1 VNTVELQLEV
11 ESIGSLVDALRWAG
25 ARTPP
30 AAFVDSVAQDEFTH
44 DVIIRVAEDVFLA
57 LDTS

>member
-1 VNTVELQLEV
+1 MGKAALLREV
-11 ESIGSLVDALRWAG
+11 ESIRSLVDALHWAH

-30 AAFVDSVAQDEFTH
+30 AAFVDAIAQDEFTH
-44 DVIIRVAEDVFLA
+44 DVVLRVADDAFVV